1 MDGQEKKVFLVK
13 TLAFLSLIR
22 WYNLLLIVLAQ
33 VFAALFIIHFD
44 APKLPILLDFRFFIT
59 ILSSDLIIAGGYLI
73 NAFYDF
79 EKDLVNE
86 RKDLIINKV
95 ISKNFTLK
103 AYLFLSFA
111 GIVLGLSGGFRVVI
125 FNIIFAFLLW
135 LYSHKF
141 KKMLFMGDLMA
152 SLLTVSS
159 FLVVSIYF
167 YSLPSLIIIYALF
180 IFIVE
185 LTRELVKDLEG
196 IKGDL
201 IMNYSSIPLKYGIK
215 NTKILISALFV
226 LLPLPFWIFYEA
238 MGLHPLNYF
247 FIPALI
253 LAGICWILLI
263 KSKNQRDYKRV
274 HLLIKL
280 LIVCGILA
288 LPILSL

>member
-44 APKLPILLDFRFFIT
+44 EPKLHILLDFRFFIT
-59 ILSSDLIIAGGYLI
+59 ILSTDLIIAGGYLI

-103 AYLFLSFA
+103 SYLFLSFA
-111 GIVLGLSGGFRVVI
+111 GIVLGLSGGLRVVL
-125 FNIIFAFLLW
+125 FNCIFAILLW

-152 SLLTVSS
+152 SLLTVGS

-167 YSLPSLIIIYALF
+167 YSIPALIIIYALF

-185 LTRELVKDLEG
+185 LIRELVKDLEG

-201 IMNYSSIPLKYGIK
+201 IMNYSSIPLKYGIRK
-215 NTKILISALFV
+215 TKILISILFV

-263 KSKNQRDYKRV
+263 KSKNTRDYKRV
-274 HLLIKL
+274 HLLIKI